1 MRNMIGSIIDYDPQ
15 ITSYKNEVN
24 RIINE
29 IYLQFFTERAW
40 QWAQKDIDQYTVP
53 DITETNK
60 RITTGAAGQ
69 RTFENGIELM
79 SNTADQIITL
89 LVCKRNNLQC
99 RSWFDIFFLQLYRL
113 VLLVN

>member
-1 MRNMIGSIIDYDPQ
+1 VLRGGAGAIQPLFINEDYMNLLEMRNMIGSIIDYDPQ

-40 QWAQKDIDQYTVP
+40 QWAQKDIDVYTVP

-60 RITTGAAGQ
+60 RITTGAAG
-69 RTFENGIELM
+69 
-79 SNTADQIITL
+79 S
-89 LVCKRNNLQC
+89 
-99 RSWFDIFFLQLYRL
+99 
-113 VLLVN
+113 